1 MASLIM
7 TQATFWLCVVLFVRL
22 FTFQRGAL
30 RFRRGMSCL
39 AYVAMASSGAA
50 VIHILQGDLVLPGHA
65 WPLVVLLTILTGLV
79 VRARGNL
86 AAVLRPSASG
96 WNGLERRRRGEP
108 RP

>member
-30 RFRRGMSCL
+30 RFRRSMSCL
-39 AYVAMASSGAA
+39 AYVTMASSGAA

-65 WPLVVLLTILTGLV
+65 WPLVVLLTIFTGLV

-96 WNGLERRRRGEP
+96 WNGLERRRRGES